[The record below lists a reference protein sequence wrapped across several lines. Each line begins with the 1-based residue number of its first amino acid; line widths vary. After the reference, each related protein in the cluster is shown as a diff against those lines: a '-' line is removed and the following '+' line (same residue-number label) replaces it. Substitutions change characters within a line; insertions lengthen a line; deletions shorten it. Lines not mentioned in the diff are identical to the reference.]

1 MVQAAR
7 DAFDCRPPGTRI
19 ADLVYD
25 SLIDGERRFSDRSD
39 VRRLRSGDDH
49 YGLEVS
55 VQCGGDLLTLELRT
69 FGDNLSVEVW
79 HGGEPLHGFAG
90 EQATTLVAG
99 VQSGLVSLLVDPI
112 DSPLSRR
119 CQTSWVR
126 I

>member
-49 YGLEVS
+49 WGLEVS

-79 HGGEPLHGFAG
+79 HGGEPLHGLAG
-90 EQATTLVAG
+90 VQATTLVAG